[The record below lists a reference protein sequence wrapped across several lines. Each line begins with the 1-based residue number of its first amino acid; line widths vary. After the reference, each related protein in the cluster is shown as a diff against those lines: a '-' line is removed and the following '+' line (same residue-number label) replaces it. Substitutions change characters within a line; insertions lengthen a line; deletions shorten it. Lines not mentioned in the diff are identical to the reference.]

1 MNVLHRILI
10 VSVTLLSLGYIA
22 FAQDKK
28 KDAPAD
34 KKKAAPIAPAEAVQ
48 EGWDEIDQRLIFLMI
63 RLANTESSLEAV
75 EKVIGTNSR
84 KQSVKLGDAKRKIG
98 ENEKMDEKGGGPMK
112 WSQFYGTTA
121 EKFFYHPTDRNS
133 FYHTQTVLTPQP
145 PQNDNQ
151 TGPGIP
157 SRQGLPVHQRP
168 PQFDYIYKA
177 NRDAASRADA
187 EASQLKNKVDALL
200 ERRQRLEAEQAILW
214 CEIAFHAVDH
224 FDLDKKP
231 LFRFEPLLVGNDADV
246 KRQIGIV
253 KSAVEFMRIALAI
266 LRDAQKD
273 QATTFN
279 RIKPAISQSRQLLND
294 EWLKLAVDAS
304 DKNSTEGKFVALAK
318 RLNDMANN
326 LSESYEVSVEGDQEN
341 DQQRKETFRGQ
352 LQQSLIGYAQIVLA
366 LDEMA
371 IEMRDTWKIKPD
383 LEKPMPEVSLVKYGE
398 ARQSVV
404 KPTVATPKNVDVKR
418 KPAGKKA
425 VKKGAGKFQF
435 SEGFPFNNEKQIK
448 KSWNIN
454 AAENLWSIQNN
465 GLKFAHGQGF
475 PTAELV
481 SKHLFSGE
489 MAVEVIGNVEIYST
503 VRVRLCGENI
513 EVNGPAEIR
522 IQILRRDNTLLV
534 RNNGRDYTIQLKE
547 SWDDKPTDIRVHWS
561 ISANTASSAVLK
573 SIGVKAME
581 ADLKEL
587 DQ

>member
-1 MNVLHRILI
+1 MFWFRRLLT
-10 VSVTLLSLGYIA
+10 VSVTLLTLGCIA

-28 KDAPAD
+28 KDAPAE

-75 EKVIGTNSR
+75 EKVIGINSR

-98 ENEKMDEKGGGPMK
+98 DNEKMDEKGGGPMK

-177 NRDAASRADA
+177 NQDASKRAEE
-187 EASQLKNKVDALL
+187 EAAQLKNKIDALL
-200 ERRQRLEAEQAILW
+200 ERRQRLEAEQNALW

-231 LFRFEPLLVGNDADV
+231 LFRFEPLLVGNDADA

-253 KSAVEFMRIALAI
+253 KSAVEFMRVALAI
-266 LRDAQKD
+266 LSEAQKD

-279 RIKPAISQSRQLLND
+279 RIKPAISQSRQILND

-326 LSESYEVSVEGDQEN
+326 LSESYEVAAEGDQEK
-341 DQQRKETFRGQ
+341 DQERKDLFRGQ

-371 IEMRDTWKIKPD
+371 VEMRDTWKIKPD
-383 LEKPMPEVSLVKYGE
+383 PEKLMPEVSLVKYGE
-398 ARQSVV
+398 IRQSTA
-404 KPTVATPKNVDVKR
+404 KPTVATPKKVDAER
-418 KPAGKKA
+418 KPADKKA
-425 VKKGAGKFQF
+425 VKKGAAKFQF
-435 SEGFPFNNEKQIK
+435 SEGFVFNNEKQIK

-465 GLKFAHGQGF
+465 GLKFAHESGF

-481 SKHLFSGE
+481 SKYLFSGD
-489 MAVEVIGNVEIYST
+489 MAVEVVGNVGMWST

-513 EVNGPAEIR
+513 EVKGPAEIR
-522 IQILRRDNTLLV
+522 IQIQRKDNTLLV
-534 RNNGRDYTIQLKE
+534 RNNGRDNTIQLKE
-547 SWDDKPTDIRVHWS
+547 SQQDKPTDVRVHWGFS
-561 ISANTASSAVLK
+561 SNGASSALIK

-581 ADLKEL
+581 SELKEQ